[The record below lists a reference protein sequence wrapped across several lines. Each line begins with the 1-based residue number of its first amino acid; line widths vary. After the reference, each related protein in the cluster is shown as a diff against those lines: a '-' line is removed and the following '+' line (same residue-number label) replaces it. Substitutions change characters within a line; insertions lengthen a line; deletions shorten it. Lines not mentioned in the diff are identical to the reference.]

1 VICIINLN
9 NKLLKGVTRGGPLG
23 TLYSEAKFQQDAKY
37 KVITLKKNKRHF
49 EGRYKGGPLGELSH

>member
-1 VICIINLN
+1 M
-9 NKLLKGVTRGGPLG
+9 G